1 MIVDRWAMLRFSRWP
16 ICNKFL
22 VLFYLLRNFFFCSIS
37 EDDAEIEGGGD
48 AENEEGDEREP
59 EVGGHAR
66 RGLGGKSDDG
76 WSLDHEISGSTEELH
91 VLFDAL
97 RDVISNQISD
107 PK

>member
-1 MIVDRWAMLRFSRWP
+1 MQSSRSKRARSLSGDLQ
-16 ICNKFL
+16 CVSRAL
-22 VLFYLLRNFFFCSIS
+22 LFTQEFFFCSIS

-48 AENEEGDEREP
+48 AENEEGDERDP

-76 WSLDHEISGSTEELH
+76 WSLDHEISGSMEELH

-97 RDVISNQISD
+97 RDVISDQISD